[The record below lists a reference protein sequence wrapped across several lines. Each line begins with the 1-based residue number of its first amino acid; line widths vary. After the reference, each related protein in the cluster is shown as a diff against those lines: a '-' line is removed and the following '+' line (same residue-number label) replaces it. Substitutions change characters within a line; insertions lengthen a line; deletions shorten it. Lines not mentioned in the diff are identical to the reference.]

1 METMTSTVPAKSQPL
16 HNFALPHLKWKK
28 NHHSNNHHRGRSP
41 KLPESASSPSRVD
54 SPIRKSQSPLLHS
67 FQSPNHESLAPPPR
81 QSPILGGDLV
91 SESSRRNSA
100 SPEKLEKKH
109 RVSETDAIGQKESR
123 SKIVLKLPRKNK
135 GVEIQEETKADEAQ
149 EEGKTVVAPVDQESS
164 EEPVPKTWNLR
175 PRKPIQKSLN
185 LNGVQFKAAMIE
197 DKTQSPHRTPIRSEA
212 EFNGAEKKE
221 KRQRFSL
228 ALSREEIEEDIF
240 ALTGSK
246 PVRRPKK
253 RAKSVQKQLDT
264 LFPGLWLASIT
275 PDSYKVSEIPLKLS
289 DISSVED
296 LSFLHVVDTI
306 MMVYLMLLSI
316 FMIRPVAVIA
326 LSVGT
331 ILRVNIVGFIFCSLH
346 KQYWFCSNL
355 RILYEPQ

>member
-16 HNFALPHLKWKK
+16 HNFSLPHLKWKK

-54 SPIRKSQSPLLHS
+54 SPIRKSQSPLLQS
-67 FQSPNHESLAPPPR
+67 FQSPNHEPLTQPAR
-81 QSPILGGDLV
+81 QSAVLGGDLV
-91 SESSRRNSA
+91 SESSRRNSVA
-100 SPEKLEKKH
+100 EKGRNGVPEKLEKKH
-109 RVSETDAIGQKESR
+109 RVSEMDAIGQKEGR

-135 GVEIQEETKADEAQ
+135 GVEIQEEPKADEVQ
-149 EEGKTVVAPVDQESS
+149 EEGKTAAAPAAVDRESS
-164 EEPVPKTWNLR
+164 EEPVSKTWNLR

-185 LNGVQFKAAMIE
+185 LNGVQFKASMTE

-212 EFNGAEKKE
+212 ELNNAEKKE

-264 LFPGLWLASIT
+264 LFPGLWLSSIT
-275 PDSYKVSEIPLKLS
+275 PDSYKVSEIPLK
-289 DISSVED
+289 
-296 LSFLHVVDTI
+296 
-306 MMVYLMLLSI
+306 
-316 FMIRPVAVIA
+316 
-326 LSVGT
+326 G
-331 ILRVNIVGFIFCSLH
+331 
-346 KQYWFCSNL
+346 
-355 RILYEPQ
+355 

>member
-81 QSPILGGDLV
+81 QSPVLGGDLV

-149 EEGKTVVAPVDQESS
+149 EEGKTAVAPVDQESS

-212 EFNGAEKKE
+212 ELNGAEKKE

-275 PDSYKVSEIPLKLS
+275 PDSYKVSEIPLKKSCAAANCEL
-289 DISSVED
+289 
-296 LSFLHVVDTI
+296 
-306 MMVYLMLLSI
+306 LMLIL
-316 FMIRPVAVIA
+316 MR
-326 LSVGT
+326 VGT
-331 ILRVNIVGFIFCSLH
+331 IDGWSKSARPEIICL
-346 KQYWFCSNL
+346 
-355 RILYEPQ
+355 